1 MVTVKELKQQ
11 LTDLGVEFPK
21 SGKRKQFYIDLLRE
35 NTTSREGGSASGGA
49 GKLKKVGSF
58 GIQMLKMFG
67 SCGVQ
72 LLSLIMIFI
81 GFVFRAAGGAMNL
94 ATQLNPILL
103 LSGQGE
109 IGGQVGKGI
118 GNACLIGGIF
128 LMWSVSKQKTV
139 MVLAAIVLAVC
150 LFVV

>member
-49 GKLKKVGSF
+49 GKLKKVGWIFS
-58 GIQMLKMFG
+58 
-67 SCGVQ
+67 
-72 LLSLIMIFI
+72 LSLIFI
-81 GFVFRAAGGAMNL
+81 WIGVLFRGFGEGVNVEV
-94 ATQLNPILL
+94 QKNPVLVL
-103 LSGQGE
+103 MGQGE
-109 IGGQVGKGI
+109 VHGNQYKRI
-118 GNACLIGGIF
+118 GNACLIGGICG
-128 LMWSVSKQKTV
+128 MWSVSELKAVEKMAISV
-139 MVLAAIVLAVC
+139 MVLAVC